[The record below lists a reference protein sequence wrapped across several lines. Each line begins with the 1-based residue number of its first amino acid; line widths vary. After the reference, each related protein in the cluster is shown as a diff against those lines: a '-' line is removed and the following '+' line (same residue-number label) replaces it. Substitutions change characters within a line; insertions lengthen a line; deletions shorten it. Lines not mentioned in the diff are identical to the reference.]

1 MSADKS
7 VSAVLAASYK
17 TDLLLVGCGVA
28 LTLGVTAGVLYPL
41 PKNSKIKSSWL
52 KGLFSVA
59 GGLAAFVY
67 MLSKGMLDEIGMLWI
82 AGVAFVAPAAA
93 EAVHAILVGA
103 ITGAVQGV
111 VDRFGRGGS

>member
-7 VSAVLAASYK
+7 VTAALAVSHK
-17 TDLLLVGCGVA
+17 TDLLLLGCGVA
-28 LTLGVTAGVLYPL
+28 LTIGVTAGVLYPL
-41 PKNSKIKSSWL
+41 PDTSKIKSSWL

-59 GGLAAFVY
+59 GGLSAFVY
-67 MLSKGMLDEIGMLWI
+67 MLSKGTLDEIGILWI
-82 AGVAFVAPAAA
+82 AGVAFAAPAAA

-111 VDRFGRGGS
+111 ADRFGRGGS